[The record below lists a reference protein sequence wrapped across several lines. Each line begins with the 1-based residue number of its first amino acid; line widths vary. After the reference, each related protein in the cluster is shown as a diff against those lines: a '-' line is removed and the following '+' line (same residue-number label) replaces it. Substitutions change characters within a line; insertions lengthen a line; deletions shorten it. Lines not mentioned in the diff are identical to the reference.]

1 VNSSSQRSIFW
12 RYLRLLGVTAAALVA
27 VPSLFHVWL
36 TFQSNDEQTA
46 RLQNAEAR
54 LIQSQVT
61 GLLST
66 INQHLAVVAAI
77 PWGVQDLGVNERV
90 TEYRRILSVLPA
102 VLDLVLL
109 NAEGQQL
116 LLVAPNRPNEFSG
129 ESAHQVLAQSA
140 LRSKRPVFSGT
151 SYDAKTVMPFI
162 SIALADHRKTGQV
175 SVARVSLQTV
185 SDQLSTLAQQHQAAA
200 FIVDARGNL
209 VAHSERT
216 MALRPHSMMG
226 DSAVVRALN
235 SAGFGP
241 NADGA
246 SGKVDVEREGR
257 AFVSSWAQ
265 LDDPNWI
272 FFLEQERSKV
282 MRPVYRAVALAG
294 MLTGLALI
302 VATIASA
309 LLARHLSKPVEA
321 LSSSAARLA
330 KGDLSHRVS
339 LAQGSEFSTVAVSFN
354 AMARSIQEL
363 TAGLEDK
370 IQAKTLELEHAFSL
384 KEEKAAEI
392 VKLEERTRI
401 MRDFHD
407 TVGGHL
413 VALLGLTHHE
423 KVDSKQIS
431 QIVQDSLVD
440 FRIAIDSL
448 SPNQLDLGTALA
460 SLRYRLQAR
469 IQGSGFSS
477 EWTLGE
483 IPEDVIFN
491 QEEIFHIQRI
501 ITESVT
507 NSIKHARNAS
517 SVNVLVHWDADNN
530 ELLVC
535 ITDDGFWAE
544 PSVGLV
550 PPLSVSGRG
559 LSNLVNRA
567 NALNGRILI
576 DRGLTAQGSKV
587 SLVVPR
593 SVKN

>member
-1 VNSSSQRSIFW
+1 
-12 RYLRLLGVTAAALVA
+12 
-27 VPSLFHVWL
+27 
-36 TFQSNDEQTA
+36 
-46 RLQNAEAR
+46 
-54 LIQSQVT
+54 
-61 GLLST
+61 
-66 INQHLAVVAAI
+66 
-77 PWGVQDLGVNERV
+77 
-90 TEYRRILSVLPA
+90 
-102 VLDLVLL
+102 
-109 NAEGQQL
+109 
-116 LLVAPNRPNEFSG
+116 
-129 ESAHQVLAQSA
+129 
-140 LRSKRPVFSGT
+140 
-151 SYDAKTVMPFI
+151 
-162 SIALADHRKTGQV
+162 
-175 SVARVSLQTV
+175 
-185 SDQLSTLAQQHQAAA
+185 
-200 FIVDARGNL
+200 
-209 VAHSERT
+209 
-216 MALRPHSMMG
+216 
-226 DSAVVRALN
+226 
-235 SAGFGP
+235 
-241 NADGA
+241 
-246 SGKVDVEREGR
+246 
-257 AFVSSWAQ
+257 
-265 LDDPNWI
+265 
-272 FFLEQERSKV
+272 
-282 MRPVYRAVALAG
+282 

-576 DRGLTAQGSKV
+576 YRGLTAQGSKV